1 MAKNDVK
8 VVINLT
14 TAPGEVRFGV
24 PLIFAGINDAEK
36 PFTFCY
42 SVEDVKTAGFAETT
56 EVYKTAQLLFMQDNA
71 PAKIAVCAST
81 GKSVTALPTIWD
93 KDWRQLIVTS
103 IGTEGEST
111 IDEISDYVESR
122 DQKMYFC
129 HVAATTGA
137 SKLAGNERTV
147 CMLYASD
154 DYAYPE
160 AALVGATAGL
170 DPGSFTYKNI
180 ILKKLTPQVLSDSE
194 IEAAHTANLI
204 CFVTKAGDNVT
215 SEGKTC
221 SGEYVDI
228 VDSKDYI
235 IQNIEYRCQK
245 ILNKMPKLPYDNNG
259 IAALEGETISVLL
272 DAYNNGIIAVND
284 EGEPDYS
291 VNFAPRSQ
299 TSAADRTKR
308 VYNKGSFTFGLAG
321 AIHNAE
327 ITGEI
332 VV

>member
-24 PLIFAGINDAEK
+24 PLILAGVQDAAV
-36 PFTFCY
+36 PLTFCY
-42 SVEDVKTAGFAETT
+42 SVEDVVAAGFASTT
-56 EVYKTAQLLFMQDNA
+56 EVYKTAQLLFMQNNA
-71 PAKIAVCAST
+71 PAKVAVCGAT
-81 GKSVTALPTIWD
+81 EDAVTTLPKIWNE
-93 KDWRQLIVTS
+93 DWRQLIVV
-103 IGTEGEST
+103 GAGVGEEST
-111 IDEISDYVESR
+111 LAEISDYVESR
-122 DQKMYFC
+122 AQKLFFC
-129 HVAATTGA
+129 HVDATEEAADLA
-137 SKLAGNERTV
+137 SNERTV
-147 CMLYASD
+147 CMLYAGD
-154 DYAYPE
+154 DYACPE

-170 DPGSFTYKNI
+170 DAGSFTYKNM
-180 ILKKLTPQVLSDSE
+180 ILKGIAPQALSDAE
-194 IEAAHTANLI
+194 IDAAHTANLI

-228 VDSKDYI
+228 IDSKDYI

-245 ILNKMPKLPYDNNG
+245 ILNKLPKLPYDGNG
-259 IAALEGETISVLL
+259 IAALEGETLSVLL
-272 DAYNNGIIAVND
+272 DAYNNGIIADTD
-284 EGEPDYS
+284 ESEPDYS
-291 VNFAPRSQ
+291 VSFATRSQ
-299 TSAADRTKR
+299 SPAGDRAQR
-308 VYNKGSFTFGLAG
+308 VYNGGTFKFGLAG